1 MPVISPD
8 QVRELRQRT
17 AAGMMDCKR
26 ALESS
31 DGDMEKAIEWLR
43 QKGLATAA
51 KKAGRATAEGI
62 VDSYIHLGG
71 RIGVMVEVNCE
82 TDFVARTDEFK
93 SLVHDVAMHIA
104 AASPRFVRRDEVP
117 AGDIE
122 KERAILRARTL
133 EEGKPAN
140 IVDKIVEGRLEKQ
153 FYNQVC
159 LEEQP
164 FVKNPDITV
173 SQLIKEAIGRLGE
186 NISVRRFVRFEMGEA
201 MEAADRE

>member
-8 QVRELRQRT
+8 KVKELRQRT

-31 DGDMEKAIEWLR
+31 AGDMDKAIEWLR

-51 KKAGRATAEGI
+51 KKAGRTTAEGI
-62 VDSYIHLGG
+62 VDAYIHLGG
-71 RIGVMVEVNCE
+71 RIGVLVEVNCE

-93 SLVHDVAMHIA
+93 ALVHDIAMQVA

-117 AGDIE
+117 VEDVE

-140 IVDKIVEGRLEKQ
+140 IVDKIVEGRIEKQ
-153 FYNQVC
+153 FYTQVC

-164 FVKNPDITV
+164 FVKNPDVTV
-173 SQLIKEAIGRLGE
+173 GQMVKEAIGRLGE
-186 NISVRRFVRFEMGEA
+186 NIAVRRFVRFEKGETG
-201 MEAADRE
+201 

>member
-8 QVRELRQRT
+8 KVKELRQRT

-43 QKGLATAA
+43 QKGMATAA
-51 KKAGRATAEGI
+51 KKAGRTTAEGM
-62 VDSYIHLGG
+62 VDAYIHLGG
-71 RIGVMVEVNCE
+71 RIGVLVEVNCE

-93 SLVHDVAMHIA
+93 ALVHDIAMQVA

-117 AGDIE
+117 AEDVE
-122 KERAILRARTL
+122 KERAILRARTI

-140 IVDKIVEGRLEKQ
+140 IVDKIVEGRIEKQ
-153 FYNQVC
+153 FYTRVC

-164 FVKNPDITV
+164 FVKNPDVTV
-173 SQLIKEAIGRLGE
+173 GQMVKEAIGRLGE
-186 NISVRRFVRFEMGEA
+186 NIAVRRFVRFEMGETG
-201 MEAADRE
+201 

>member
-8 QVRELRQRT
+8 KVKELRQRT

-43 QKGLATAA
+43 QKGMATAA
-51 KKAGRATAEGI
+51 KKAGRTTAEGM
-62 VDSYIHLGG
+62 VDAYIHLGG
-71 RIGVMVEVNCE
+71 RIGVLVEVNCE

-93 SLVHDVAMHIA
+93 ALVHDIAMQVA

-117 AGDIE
+117 AEDVE
-122 KERAILRARTL
+122 KERAILRARTI

-140 IVDKIVEGRLEKQ
+140 IVDKIVEGRIEKQ
-153 FYNQVC
+153 FYARVC

-164 FVKNPDITV
+164 FVKNPDATV
-173 SQLIKEAIGRLGE
+173 GQMVKEAIGRLGE
-186 NISVRRFVRFEMGEA
+186 NIAVRRFVRFEMGETG
-201 MEAADRE
+201 